1 MVPRA
6 RLQRHV
12 CPRSSRLWQQRPRP
26 TANARH
32 TQPARRQRGRP
43 KRLVR
48 TTIASAKRTRRARP
62 PSGRPRRLAHITT
75 VFARRTQRAR
85 AHSGRHVPQARIMTV
100 SAPTTASAPPASGRR
115 TLRVHIMIVF
125 AKYVPPDTL
134 AMACTRCLAA
144 QTPTKEA
151 LGKRSASRAGNS
163 TLSVASRRKAKQGRR
178 RARQSPSTAFPTN
191 GVRGTHARNRV
202 GPARRSAFACPCSN
216 CRADC
221 PIRRNAT
228 RHGAEESHVL
238 RLFGAESSSAT
249 RTRAPLIASSV
260 TGHSGDS
267 ATRRVAQE
275 QACVRAR

>member
-151 LGKRSASRAGNS
+151 LGKQSASRAGNE
-163 TLSVASRRKAKQGRR
+163 TLSVASRRTAKLG
-178 RARQSPSTAFPTN
+178 RQSARLFPSTAFQAT
-191 GVRGTHARNRV
+191 GVRGTRARDRV
-202 GPARRSAFACPCSN
+202 GLARRSALACPCSS
-216 CRADC
+216 CHADC
-221 PIRRNAT
+221 PIRRSAT
-228 RHGAEESHVL
+228 RHGVEENHVP
-238 RLFGAESSSAT
+238 RLLGAESSSAT
-249 RTRAPLIASSV
+249 CTRAPLIALSV
-260 TGHSGDS
+260 IGDSGDS
-267 ATRRVAQE
+267 VTRRVAPE
-275 QACVRAR
+275 RACVRAR